1 MKALLPNGR
10 GRFFGV
16 TFLSAIAAG
25 ALIGVPAVASAS
37 PGDVVD
43 SGASVSRFVTSEPAA
58 STAGGATNAA
68 SCLAGVSPHL
78 VRLTGSD
85 EDPVQNPVLLVHGL
99 WSTPIKWME
108 MFNDLRSV
116 PEIARRYQFWFFFYP
131 S

>member
-85 EDPVQNPVLLVHGL
+85 GDPVHNPVLLVHGWL
-99 WSTPIKWME
+99 STAM
-108 MFNDLRSV
+108 
-116 PEIARRYQFWFFFYP
+116 PESEAGPRPVTTSTGIANSPFSRPVEW
-131 S
+131 